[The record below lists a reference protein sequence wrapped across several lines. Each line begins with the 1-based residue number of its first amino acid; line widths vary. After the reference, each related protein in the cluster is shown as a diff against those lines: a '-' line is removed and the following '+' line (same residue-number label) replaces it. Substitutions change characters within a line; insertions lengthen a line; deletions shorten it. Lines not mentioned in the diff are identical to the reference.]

1 LEWVLRH
8 RVPPCS
14 SRDTVEPSGV
24 DISGEVGDDG
34 VATMR
39 LAYQVASARSSV
51 TCPAPC
57 RGGCTQ
63 RSSYSIAPTEVA
75 FSVPAGGGTTVMS
88 QPIPGGFA
96 GTVIIT
102 VEPVERSG
110 VAWTGS
116 SAATTPRRASG
127 QDRVSVASA
136 QVVDGPPA
144 GDAAGSPPPDASPGP
159 PVTEVTLDLAD
170 GPFDLPDPSMGLA
183 DLPSYTS
190 TLTVSFEG
198 TVAGAPLSATS
209 SAVMRVSSAGRELT
223 IDRGPAGPTSWYA
236 EVGGTAYTK
245 EGDGPCMA
253 EAVREGG
260 SFAAWFEPAMQLAPL
275 VGADDA
281 GSETVDGI
289 PVHRYAFDDRAVV
302 LPFIMGAS
310 GEVSVA
316 APDGHVVRYRLRVD
330 AGPPY
335 FGAEVTGSRTLDY
348 ELSVP
353 REPLAI
359 RLPTDCPPPVDAP
372 LLPDATR
379 ITRRPG
385 VLTFHSE
392 LGLSKAAKAYAK
404 LLKAQRWKADGQPV
418 VTRSTALLA
427 FRKGKVDL
435 TIVMRRASGSTT
447 VQVMRTRS

>member
-1 LEWVLRH
+1 
-8 RVPPCS
+8 
-14 SRDTVEPSGV
+14 
-24 DISGEVGDDG
+24 
-34 VATMR
+34 
-39 LAYQVASARSSV
+39 
-51 TCPAPC
+51 
-57 RGGCTQ
+57 
-63 RSSYSIAPTEVA
+63 
-75 FSVPAGGGTTVMS
+75 
-88 QPIPGGFA
+88 
-96 GTVIIT
+96 
-102 VEPVERSG
+102 
-110 VAWTGS
+110 
-116 SAATTPRRASG
+116 
-127 QDRVSVASA
+127 
-136 QVVDGPPA
+136 
-144 GDAAGSPPPDASPGP
+144 
-159 PVTEVTLDLAD
+159 
-170 GPFDLPDPSMGLA
+170 
-183 DLPSYTS
+183 
-190 TLTVSFEG
+190 
-198 TVAGAPLSATS
+198 
-209 SAVMRVSSAGRELT
+209 
-223 IDRGPAGPTSWYA
+223 
-236 EVGGTAYTK
+236 
-245 EGDGPCMA
+245 MA

-372 LLPDATR
+372 LLPDATQ
-379 ITRRPG
+379 ISRRPG